1 VRSATVTTLRVPFP
15 EPIADAT
22 HRLDVM
28 DFIVLELTD
37 DCGGLGFS
45 YALGFDYASDV
56 LAAMVVEAARHSIG
70 TSPAERA
77 STWTASWNRYEY
89 VGRSG
94 IAAWGLAAVD
104 IALWDLYGVQTR
116 QPIWA
121 LAGGAQRSVPIYG
134 SGGWVSYS
142 ETELVSEAVDY
153 LENGYGG
160 YKMKVG
166 RDVEDDV
173 RRVKLVR
180 ARLGDAVPL
189 MIDANQGYRFAEA
202 RQLADAVRD
211 LGIEWFEEPM
221 PSDRVSDYRSLR
233 SASAVPLAG
242 GERAYYPE
250 GLAQFIAADALDVV
264 MPDVLRIGGAGK
276 WLEVASLAKSHGLA
290 VAPHFYREFDAPLA
304 AAIPNSSFV
313 EGFRWTDDLFEWGAV
328 IDGGRI
334 TPSAAPGFD
343 VRLRPDA
350 RERYTR
356 SRHQVSSV
364 SRDAETRRLTR

>member
-1 VRSATVTTLRVPFP
+1 VLTAPVRSATVTTLRVPFL

-28 DFIVLELTD
+28 DFIVLELID
-37 DCGGLGFS
+37 DGGGVGFS

-56 LAAMVVEAARHSIG
+56 LAAMVVEAARHAIG

-77 STWTASWNRYEY
+77 ATWAASWNRYEY

-104 IALWDLYGVQTR
+104 IALWDLYGVQTH

-142 ETELVSEAVDY
+142 EAELVSEAVGY
-153 LENGYGG
+153 LERGYGG

-166 RDVEDDV
+166 RGVEDDV

-180 ARLGDAVPL
+180 AKLGDAVPL

-202 RQLADAVRD
+202 SRLADAVRD
-211 LGIEWFEEPM
+211 LGLEWFEEPM
-221 PSDRVSDYRSLR
+221 PNDRVGDYRRLR
-233 SASAVPLAG
+233 SASAVTLAG
-242 GERAYYPE
+242 GERAYFPE
-250 GLAQFIAADALDVV
+250 DIARFVVGDALDVV
-264 MPDVLRIGGAGK
+264 MPDILRIGGVGK
-276 WLEVASLAKSHGLA
+276 WLEAASLAKSHGLA
-290 VAPHFYREFDAPLA
+290 IAPHFYREFDAPLA
-304 AAIPNSSFV
+304 AAVSNSSFV

-356 SRHQVSSV
+356 SRQSIH
-364 SRDAETRRLTR
+364 

>member
-1 VRSATVTTLRVPFP
+1 VLTAPVRSATVTTLRVPFP
-15 EPIADAT
+15 EPVADAT
-22 HRLDVM
+22 HRIDVM
-28 DFIVLELTD
+28 DLIVLELTD
-37 DCGGLGFS
+37 DGGAVGFS

-56 LAAMVVEAARHSIG
+56 LAAMVVDAARHSIG

-77 STWTASWNRYEY
+77 STWAASWNRYEY
-89 VGRSG
+89 VGRAG

-104 IALWDLYGVQTR
+104 IALWDLYGGQTH

-142 ETELVSEAVDY
+142 DAQLVSEAVDY

-166 RDVEDDV
+166 RDVEDDA

-189 MIDANQGYRFAEA
+189 MIDANQGYRLAEA

-211 LGIEWFEEPM
+211 LGVEWFEEPM
-221 PSDRVSDYRSLR
+221 PDDRVNDYRSLR
-233 SASAVPLAG
+233 SACAVPLAG

-250 GLAQFIAADALDVV
+250 GLAQFIRSDALDVV
-264 MPDVLRIGGAGK
+264 MPDILRIGGAGK
-276 WLEVASLAKSHGLA
+276 WLEVASLAKAHGLS

-304 AAIPNSSFV
+304 AAIPNASFV

-334 TPSAAPGFD
+334 TPSTAPGFD

-356 SRHQVSSV
+356 SRHCIQ
-364 SRDAETRRLTR
+364 